1 MHASRR
7 PVVARLEDNLQRD
20 GARDWGGE
28 DCSPLRPLLRLY
40 RISASTKTGE
50 AMYGSDRSSSSS
62 RARVVRELRPRGNL
76 KRVRD
81 ASVCLS
87 PFSSLSLQSL
97 APSSVPT
104 PVPRILAPTLPLH
117 ASSREAGPSP
127 FFPTLLP
134 CLPKRV
140 PNMAR
145 LTFLLVSVLALVPSL
160 SVATVAVDPATIVA
174 APHSRLGRKAKVRR
188 HDRPT

>member
-1 MHASRR
+1 MHASPKTCRGTPR
-7 PVVARLEDNLQRD
+7 GQFAEGWRARLGRRSLQ
-20 GARDWGGE
+20 
-28 DCSPLRPLLRLY
+28 SP
-40 RISASTKTGE
+40 STASTPLPYFGLNQNW
-50 AMYGSDRSSSSS
+50 RSY
-62 RARVVRELRPRGNL
+62 VWVGQELESVACSRGNL

-81 ASVCLS
+81 ASVCVFFLS

-97 APSSVPT
+97 APGSVPT
-104 PVPRILAPTLPLH
+104 PVPRILAPTLSFR

-160 SVATVAVDPATIVA
+160 SVATVAVDPATTVA